1 MDGQVIGEAS
11 KKGYR

>member
-1 MDGQVIGEAS
+1 VIGEAS